1 MRLVRKRKFLI
12 MATLKR
18 SSDKKIAGV
27 AGGVANYFGVD
38 PNVVRI
44 IWVCSVIF
52 AGFGLLAYLIC
63 WLLMPE
69 N

>member
-1 MRLVRKRKFLI
+1 MTKLTK
-12 MATLKR
+12 

-27 AGGVANYFGVD
+27 AGGVANYLGID
-38 PNVVRI
+38 PTIVRI
-44 IWVCSVIF
+44 IWVCAVLF

-63 WLLMPE
+63 WFLMPE

>member
-1 MRLVRKRKFLI
+1 
-12 MATLKR
+12 MATLKK

-27 AGGVANYFGVD
+27 AGGVANYLGMD
-38 PNVVRI
+38 PTIVRI
-44 IWVCSVIF
+44 IWVCAVLF

>member
-1 MRLVRKRKFLI
+1 M
-12 MATLKR
+12 
-18 SSDKKIAGV
+18 DKENAGGV
-27 AGGVANYFGVD
+27 CVGVANYFGVD
-38 PNVVRI
+38 PNLVRI

>member
-1 MRLVRKRKFLI
+1 
-12 MATLKR
+12 MATFKK

-27 AGGVANYFGVD
+27 AGGVANYLGID
-38 PNVVRI
+38 PTIMRI
-44 IWVCSVIF
+44 IWLCAVVF
-52 AGFGLLAYLIC
+52 GGFGLLAYLIC